1 MVDLIA
7 FWLIIMLSVSVV
19 FMIIDWVVEAS
30 MRKRTRRRPRKNL
43 ASPRL
48 KKVVF
53 PQGDEFEEV
62 MEIVNGKRDL

>member
-1 MVDLIA
+1 MIDLIA

>member
-1 MVDLIA
+1 VVDLIA

>member
-30 MRKRTRRRPRKNL
+30 MRKRTRRRSRKNL